1 MKTIEEQIFER
12 VFPDEEFN
20 PDNYND
26 WVGENGLEAY
36 WILFTIANDLQKK
49 LLIKSILRQ

>member
-26 WVGENGLEAY
+26 WFKENPDVAY
-36 WILFTIANDLQKK
+36 KVMFTITCEIHRKEV
-49 LLIKSILRQ
+49 IESILRQ